1 MWTNLLELFRKLFR
15 GTSQTTASQFDQN
28 QLFAAR
34 YDDVRGINI
43 EAMACDKLAGIVV
56 NESAVS
62 VVMPDE
68 QAAPSKKVDM
78 LNSLVS
84 GFFDAHAMKL
94 TADSAGNGGMF
105 IFPYFSDGE
114 ITQSIVPQ
122 SRVAVNSIRNDKIT
136 SVSVVADSVSVN
148 SAHKYFRVAKY
159 TLSEDG
165 VFTLSQR
172 AVTDTGVEVPLG
184 TVSAWAD
191 ITPEYSIAGVVKLP
205 VAYAKCPKSN
215 RNQVSPYGVP
225 ITYGAGEYLEAI
237 KKIMTQFINEYGLKK
252 CFIGADERMFDGN
265 DKLPPGGLYKRLM
278 ADPQNK
284 SFWEVFDPQIRDSSF
299 ISGLGFLFEQLEK
312 AIGVSRG
319 FFSKP
324 QSTAATATEIKREMY
339 DTFVTQCNFRT
350 MLENTLT
357 DLAYAYSVW
366 IENLHLAPQ
375 SDYKLKFD
383 WSYSLIES
391 STETFDQLTRAQS
404 LGAVSLAELRQF
416 IFPSETI
423 EQSQDAVM
431 QIRRDNPSLSQL
443 IAEN

>member
-1 MWTNLLELFRKLFR
+1 MWSNLLELFRKLFR
-15 GTSQTTASQFDQN
+15 GDIQTTATQFEQN
-28 QLFAAR
+28 ELFAAC
-34 YDDVRGINI
+34 YNDACGINI
-43 EAMACDKLAGIVV
+43 EAMACDMLAGIVV
-56 NESAVS
+56 NESSVS

-68 QAAPSKKVDM
+68 QSEPSKKVDL
-78 LNSLVS
+78 LNSLIS
-84 GFFDAHAMKL
+84 DFFDNHAGKL
-94 TADSAGNGGMF
+94 TADCAGNGGMF

-122 SRVAVNSIRNDKIT
+122 SRVAINNTRNDKIT
-136 SVSVVADSVSVN
+136 SVSVLADSVSIN
-148 SAHKYFRVAKY
+148 TTKKYYRVAEY
-159 TLSEDG
+159 SLSKSG

-172 AVTDTGVEVPLG
+172 AVTDTGVGVPLD
-184 TVSAWAD
+184 TVEAWAD
-191 ITPEYSIAGVVKLP
+191 ITPEYSIAGVHQLP
-205 VAYAKCPKSN
+205 IAYAKCPKSN

-225 ITYGAGEYLEAI
+225 ITYGAGKYLDAI

-252 CFIGADERMFDGN
+252 CFIGVDERLLDGH
-265 DKLPPGGLYKRLM
+265 DRLPPNGLYKQLM
-278 ADPQNK
+278 SDPQNK
-284 SFWEVFDPQIRDSSF
+284 SFWEIFDPQIRDSSF
-299 ISGLGFLFEQLEK
+299 IAGLGFLFEQLEK

-423 EQSQDAVM
+423 EQSQDAVE
-431 QIRRDNPSLSQL
+431 QIRRDNPALSQL